1 LLHLAEWIEAG
12 AWKRLAG
19 DAPRSLREDPVTQL
33 AGAILDK
40 LHRRL
45 RKRSRKFMHIDAA
58 ARHDLRK
65 QAKKLRYAAAFFG
78 AAFPDHPKRRERFV
92 AALRGLQDG
101 LGELN
106 DMAMARTVAMRA
118 VGQRSGEVAFAAGLE
133 VGRLTTD
140 EDEALDAANDAF
152 KAFRKAPRFWESPD
166 RRNDDIKVSPA
177 RLHSV

>member
-1 LLHLAEWIEAG
+1 MM
-12 AWKRLAG
+12 
-19 DAPRSLREDPVTQL
+19 
-33 AGAILDK
+33 DK
-40 LHRRL
+40 LDRRL
-45 RKRSRKFMHIDAA
+45 RKRSRKFMGIDAQ

-78 AAFPDHPKRRERFV
+78 AAFPEHPKRRQRFV
-92 AALRGLQDG
+92 AALRALQDR

-118 VGQRSGEVAFAAGLE
+118 VDGRSRDVAFAAGLE

-140 EDEALDAANDAF
+140 EAGALDAANAAF

-166 RRNDDIKVSPA
+166 RRNDDIKVSQA
-177 RLHSV
+177 RLRSV